1 MKFNHVLIFGGTGML
16 AEASGW
22 IAEHANHSIVFGR
35 NMQRLER
42 LANRYGNHGLKV
54 RQLDYTQTEQ
64 LRSVIVDSYMQYG
77 EIDMVVAWIHGTAP
91 DAIQTIKNQ
100 LSDLQKETPWKL
112 IEVKGSSSHLSNIQ
126 TTGQYV
132 QENCHVK
139 IVQLGFVLD
148 GCTSRWLTHK
158 EISNGVIQAIKSE
171 NNKTIVGTLEPWDRR
186 P

>member
-1 MKFNHVLIFGGTGML
+1 MSILLSIGFAFLIFALIFAIINVMTAKG
-16 AEASGW
+16 
-22 IAEHANHSIVFGR
+22 F
-35 NMQRLER
+35 NM
-42 LANRYGNHGLKV
+42 
-54 RQLDYTQTEQ
+54 T
-64 LRSVIVDSYMQYG
+64 
-77 EIDMVVAWIHGTAP
+77 
-91 DAIQTIKNQ
+91 
-100 LSDLQKETPWKL
+100 SDLQKETPWKL